1 MKRLA
6 AVIQY
11 YLINSSRIMLREEWK
26 KISQHI
32 VILYA
37 RRKGWGRGLP
47 TRMLMLFPPVCLSF
61 MAPVIVSKC
70 SEDAAHFIL
79 HIHTLA
85 VILYCLENL
94 YKMTVSVWILFP

>member
-1 MKRLA
+1 MEENIATHCNIVCEEERLGA
-6 AVIQY
+6 WITDQNADAI
-11 YLINSSRIMLREEWK
+11 
-26 KISQHI
+26 
-32 VILYA
+32 
-37 RRKGWGRGLP
+37 
-47 TRMLMLFPPVCLSF
+47 PPVCLSF